1 MSKDEEINRF
11 EDNFS
16 SEIIEIDAVTG
27 ASGFGAGKAGKDIL
41 WSASIELIA
50 WKIHG
55 PNNEIIN
62 EKYKLESLVDD
73 EGLNKLRDLI
83 KEESIIR
90 VKVSVR
96 KDSSMKYL
104 KLVEVIQSSYQDK
117 ELNEILQE
125 SIKPVFYEDEILGKM
140 ELNKRINTFETEVD
154 WVESTVFISFDNDDE
169 ESIKDYASTAHELC
183 NNKADWN
190 EKIISFAA
198 EKLLDL
204 ANDWYAESREEY
216 YESFDPDF
224 EEEDEYF
231 KYETITKERFM
242 ELIEIQEI
250 IVYSDGEFTVYC
262 SDGDIFLGHSIIV
275 SGNINGEFDY
285 AEMAG

>member
-1 MSKDEEINRF
+1 MGKNKEIERF
-11 EDNFS
+11 EDRFS
-16 SEIIEIDAVTG
+16 SEVIEIDAVTG
-27 ASGFGAGKAGKDIL
+27 ASGFGAGKGGKNIL

-55 PNNEIIN
+55 SNNEVIN
-62 EKYKLESLVDD
+62 EKYELESLVDD
-73 EGLNKLRDLI
+73 EGLKKLRDLI
-83 KEESIIR
+83 KKESIIR
-90 VKVSVR
+90 VKVSVS

-104 KLVEVIQSSYQDK
+104 KLVEVINNAYEDK
-117 ELNEILQE
+117 ELEEVLQE
-125 SIKPVFYEDEILGKM
+125 SLKPVFYEDEILGKM
-140 ELNKRINTFETEVD
+140 ELNKRINTFETKVD
-154 WVESTVFISFDNDDE
+154 WVDSTVFISFDNDD
-169 ESIKDYASTAHELC
+169 SIKDYVSTAHELC
-183 NNKADWN
+183 NNKDDWN

-198 EKLLDL
+198 EELLEL

-242 ELIEIQEI
+242 ELIEIQDI
-250 IVYSDGEFTVYC
+250 IASSDGEFTVYC

-275 SGNINGEFDY
+275 SGNINGEFDD
-285 AEMAG
+285 AQMAG

>member
-11 EDNFS
+11 EDRFS
-16 SEIIEIDAVTG
+16 SEVIEIDAVTG

-41 WSASIELIA
+41 WSASIDLIA

-55 PNNEIIN
+55 SNNEVIN

-73 EGLNKLRDLI
+73 EGLKELKDLI
-83 KEESIIR
+83 KKESIIR
-90 VKVSVR
+90 VKVSMC

-104 KLVEVIQSSYQDK
+104 KLVEIIDTSYEDK

-125 SIKPVFYEDEILGKM
+125 SMKPVFYEDDILGKM
-140 ELNKRINTFETEVD
+140 ELDKGVD
-154 WVESTVFISFDNDDE
+154 IFQTSIDWIESKISISFNNGDE
-169 ESIKDYASTAHELC
+169 DSIKDYVSTAHDLY

-198 EKLLDL
+198 EELLDL
-204 ANDWYAESREEY
+204 ANDWYSESREEY
-216 YESFDPDF
+216 YEEFDPDF

-242 ELIEIQEI
+242 ELIKIREI
-250 IVYSDGEFTVYC
+250 IAYSHGGFTVYC